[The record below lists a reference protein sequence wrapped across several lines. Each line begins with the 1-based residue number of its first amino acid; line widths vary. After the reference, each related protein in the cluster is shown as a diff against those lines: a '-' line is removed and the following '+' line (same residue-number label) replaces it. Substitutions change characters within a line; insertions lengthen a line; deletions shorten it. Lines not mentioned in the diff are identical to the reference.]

1 MVYVMEIDENIGKK
15 IDLHMHSTFSDGVFT
30 PTELVELRKK
40 EGYDV
45 VAVTDHDGAKGVKE
59 ALAAGERYGVT
70 VIPGIEIGTV
80 MNIEDIIPG
89 AGDASMNKGEVELHI
104 LGYGIDPDNKALA
117 NQMKLIKEY
126 RDERNKK
133 LLWYFQEKGYDI
145 KYSDLIRDE
154 NQEYV
159 AKPDFAWVF
168 VNRGYVQNI
177 SEAFRSEKF
186 LAAKAVQRLKQMPYP
201 TGDAMKLIQGAGGVA
216 VLAHPMKIKGIGE
229 KSSDEFFDNL
239 IRLLTELKKTGLYGL
254 ECYHPSASEQDSEKL
269 TDIAHRTGLK
279 ITKGSDYHGPQ
290 DKKRV

>member
-1 MVYVMEIDENIGKK
+1 MDIDENIGKK

-30 PTELVELRKK
+30 PEELVKLRKD

-59 ALAAGERYGVT
+59 ALAAGEKYGVKVVT
-70 VIPGIEIGTV
+70 GIEIGTV
-80 MNIEDIIPG
+80 MKVGDIIPG
-89 AGDASMNKGEVELHI
+89 ASDKSMNKGEVELHV
-104 LGYGIDPDNKALA
+104 LGYGIDPDNAALCK
-117 NQMKLIKEY
+117 QMQLIKKY

-145 KYSDLIRDE
+145 KYSDLIRNE
-154 NQEYV
+154 GQEYV

-201 TGDAMKLIQGAGGVA
+201 TEGAIKLIQGAGGVA
-216 VLAHPMKIKGIGE
+216 VLAHPMKVKGIGE
-229 KSSDEFFDNL
+229 KSSEEFFGNL
-239 IRLLTELKKTGLYGL
+239 VKLLAKLKELGLYGL
-254 ECYHPSASEQDSEKL
+254 ECYHPSASEQDSEML
-269 TDIAHRTGLK
+269 IEIAHKLDLK
-279 ITKGSDYHGPQ
+279 ITRGSDYHGPQ